1 MDPTT
6 LGLIGGILVAWG
18 VAAIAAW
25 KRPLIGTTVAGA
37 LGGLVSLY
45 LTRQHA
51 NPGASICNIN
61 ETFNCD
67 LVNTST
73 YAEVWGIPIA
83 AVGSAFYLAMAVLGT
98 TAITDPERY
107 PNAPVLV
114 TLMNIPAVLY
124 GVFLAWASSQLGAW
138 CLFCISTYG
147 FSIILLVSGVLGLR
161 EGGPFSE
168 RLGSTLA
175 GSKDRSMA
183 TFVLGGFGL
192 FALIMVLFSGNGV
205 EQAAE
210 ADITELYSQ
219 PHGTITLSGNEPIYG
234 KLDAPITILEWAD
247 FECPH
252 CGIVAPQLKQVAQKY
267 KDDVQVIFRHY
278 PLDQACNQ
286 NVGQLHQNACH
297 AARAAVCA
305 QEQGRFWELSA
316 EMFENQSYLGVSDI
330 LFIAGGLSIDKAALS
345 ACMESELAY
354 ARVARDLADGET
366 AGVHG
371 TPSLFLKGVHPSGWI
386 FNELGVEGA
395 ELLIQAALK
404 GEELPPPPPHREE

>member
-18 VAAIAAW
+18 FAAVAAW
-25 KRPLIGTTVAGA
+25 KRPLAGTLAAGG

-51 NPGASICNIN
+51 SPGGSICNIN

-67 LVNTST
+67 LVNTSS
-73 YAEVWGIPIA
+73 YAEISGIPIA
-83 AVGSAFYLAMAVLGT
+83 AVGAAFYLAMAVVGAMALND
-98 TAITDPERY
+98 AEKY
-107 PNAPVLV
+107 PNASVLV

-124 GVFLAWASSQLGAW
+124 GVFLAWASAQLGAW

-147 FSIILLVSGVLGLR
+147 FSVILLVSGVLGVR
-161 EGGPFSE
+161 QGGPFSE

-175 GSKDRSMA
+175 GSNDRSMA

-192 FALIMVLFSGNGV
+192 FALTMIVFSGTGV
-205 EQAAE
+205 HQAAE
-210 ADITELYSQ
+210 ADITELYAQ
-219 PHGTITLSGNEPIYG
+219 PRGTVSLNGNEPVYG
-234 KLDAPITILEWAD
+234 KVDAPITVLEWAD

-252 CGIVAPQLKQVAQKY
+252 CGTVAPQLKALAQKY
-267 KDDVQVIFRHY
+267 KDDVRVIFRHY

-286 NVGQLHQNACH
+286 NVGPLHQNACH

-316 EMFENQSYLGVSDI
+316 KMFGNQSYLGVQDI
-330 LFIAGGLSIDKAALS
+330 LFMAGELSIDKATLS
-345 ACMESELAY
+345 ECMDSELAHS
-354 ARVARDLADGET
+354 RVARDLADGEL
-366 AGVHG
+366 AGIRG
-371 TPSLFLKGVHPSGWI
+371 TPSIFLKGVHPSGWI

-395 ELLIQAALK
+395 ELLIQAALA
-404 GEELPPPPPHREE
+404 GEELPPPPPPREE